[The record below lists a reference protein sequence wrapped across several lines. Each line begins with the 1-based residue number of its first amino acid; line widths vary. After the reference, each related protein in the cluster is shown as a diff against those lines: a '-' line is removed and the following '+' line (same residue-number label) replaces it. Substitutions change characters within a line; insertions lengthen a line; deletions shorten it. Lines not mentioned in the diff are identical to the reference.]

1 MSDLGFQF
9 PCFQQQPII
18 NKCHIQQRE
27 TDLERERERER
38 ERESKAVSYLSMR
51 KMGRKRSRR

>member
-27 TDLERERERER
+27 TDLERERE
-38 ERESKAVSYLSMR
+38 SKAVSYLSMR